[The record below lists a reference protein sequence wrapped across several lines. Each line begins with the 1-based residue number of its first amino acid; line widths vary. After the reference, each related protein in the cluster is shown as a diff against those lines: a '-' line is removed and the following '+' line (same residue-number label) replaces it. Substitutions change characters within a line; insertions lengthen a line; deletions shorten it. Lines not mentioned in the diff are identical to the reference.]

1 MYKTP
6 RILFLCPSNLSPTGG
21 VQKIY
26 EFAQALADA
35 GFASFVVH
43 RNSRYRPNWFESD
56 VPVLGRNDVV
66 VEPCDLLVI
75 PEFMGTIIPQLEG
88 CAKVVLNQ
96 NSYIVFDENFHNKEV
111 VSILVVS
118 DYIRRYSEFAYP
130 RKTILPIHMGYDETI
145 FNAVNCRKK
154 KQIAYM
160 PRRRSI
166 DSKRLLQALDARGA
180 LSGWTLAPIDGLN
193 ARQVAD
199 VMRESMIFLSFSQ
212 REGFGLPPLEAMAC
226 GCLVVGFHGHG
237 GAEFFDPAYC
247 YPIPEDDMC
256 EFQEILESI
265 LVSADAEN
273 ICELNGRKAAQ
284 AIASRYYLQRQSS
297 DVVDAFS
304 KAQIGAQSLQGLRPV
319 SLKGISFETSKI
331 RLCLR
336 HLKNAIKVIFQ

>member
-1 MYKTP
+1 MDKG
-6 RILFLCPSNLSPTGG
+6 RRVLFLCPETTSPTGG
-21 VQKIY
+21 VHKIY
-26 EFAQALADA
+26 EFAQALANN

-56 VPVLGRNDVV
+56 VPILGRNDVV
-66 VEPCDLLVI
+66 VEPCDLLVV
-75 PEFMGTIIPQLEG
+75 PEFIGASIPQLEG

-96 NSYIVFDENFHNKEV
+96 APYSEFDENFHNKEV
-111 VSILVVS
+111 VSIVVVS
-118 DYIRRYSEFAYP
+118 NYIRRYSEFAYP
-130 RKTILPIHMGYDETI
+130 GKTILPIHMGYDKTI
-145 FNAVNCRKK
+145 FNAVNSRKK
-154 KQIAYM
+154 KQIAFM
-160 PRRRSI
+160 PRRRSGDCRRI
-166 DSKRLLQALDARGA
+166 LHALDARGA

-193 ARQVAD
+193 ASQVAD

-237 GAEFFDPAYC
+237 GAEFFDPTYC

-256 EFQEILESI
+256 KFQEILESI
-265 LVSADAEN
+265 LISADAED
-273 ICELNGRKAAQ
+273 ICELKGRQAAH
-284 AIASRYYLQRQSS
+284 AIASRYDLQRQSA
-297 DVVDAFS
+297 DVIDAFS

-336 HLKNAIKVIFQ
+336 HLKNAFKVIFQ